1 MHIGMYDIV
10 RAWSPRLWPA
20 ALACAVLSGCGD
32 AQPEPAAAVGRG
44 GPLVIATTSNA
55 PPFVCR
61 SETGEFC
68 GMDVEIARAAAAKLG
83 RQLVVKVVDYDE
95 LLPSVKSGEADM
107 AGSGLSISKSRMR
120 SVDFS
125 APYAVDGGAFI
136 YRAGEPMPTM
146 IRAESLRVATVD
158 SMLHDFYL
166 TRHGIDPIRY
176 RSFDAAF
183 ADLGAGRVDAV
194 FYDRL
199 LLVVMAERSGGRF
212 AVSKPIGRDFCG
224 IALGKGRP
232 ELKAALDAVIRERE
246 ARR

>member
-1 MHIGMYDIV
+1 MHIGMDDIV
-10 RAWSPRLWPA
+10 RAWSQRLWSA
-20 ALACAVLSGCGD
+20 VIACAVLSGCGD
-32 AQPEPAAAVGRG
+32 AQPEPAAAVVRD

-68 GMDVEIARAAAAKLG
+68 GMDVEIARAAADRLG
-83 RQLVVKVVDYDE
+83 RQLVVRVVDYDE
-95 LLPSVKSGEADM
+95 LLPAVKSGAADM
-107 AGSGLSISKSRMR
+107 AGSGLSITKSRMR

-125 APYAVDGGAFI
+125 MPYAVDGGAFI
-136 YRAGEPMPTM
+136 YRVGEPMPTM

-166 TRHGIDPIRY
+166 TRHGIDPVRY
-176 RSFDAAF
+176 RSFDAAL
-183 ADLGAGRVDAV
+183 ADLGAGKVDAV

-199 LLVVMAERSGGRF
+199 LLVVMAEKSDGRF